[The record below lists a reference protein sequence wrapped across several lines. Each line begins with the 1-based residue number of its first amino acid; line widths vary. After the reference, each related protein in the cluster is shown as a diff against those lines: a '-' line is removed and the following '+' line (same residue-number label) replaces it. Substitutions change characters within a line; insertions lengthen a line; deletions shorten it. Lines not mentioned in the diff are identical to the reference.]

1 MFTKLKRIIL
11 TAAAIL
17 ALGAPALVPA
27 AVYADTNT
35 PATGTDTIKEGVN
48 CGAELQLDTT
58 TGTCAQG
65 VTTGTDSLQKL
76 ITNII
81 NIFSVIVGV
90 IAVIMIIVGGL
101 KYITSGGESSNV
113 SGAKNT
119 IIYAIVG
126 LIVVALAQFI
136 VRFVLTNTNNAT
148 NGS

>member
-11 TAAAIL
+11 TAAAVV
-17 ALGAPALVPA
+17 ALGAPALVPVA
-27 AVYADTNT
+27 AYA
-35 PATGTDTIKEGVN
+35 AGTDVIKQGVN

>member
-1 MFTKLKRIIL
+1 M
-11 TAAAIL
+11 
-17 ALGAPALVPA
+17 
-27 AVYADTNT
+27 D
-35 PATGTDTIKEGVN
+35 TGTS
-48 CGAELQLDTT
+48 
-58 TGTCAQG
+58 
-65 VTTGTDSLQKL
+65 SLQKL

-148 NGS
+148 NGA